1 MKDSGM
7 PDAAL
12 PLVPVPNISSWDAD
26 AIYKIL
32 ADPARRRML
41 TALTGGGSLCA
52 TSLKGHARLRLDATL
67 KHLVLMRAAGLLAVK
82 PDPQDGRRMLYSL
95 MPSVPVA
102 TTPTGRTVDFG
113 FCLLRL

>member
-1 MKDSGM
+1 M

-12 PLVPVPNISSWDAD
+12 PLVPVPNVSSWDAD
-26 AIYKIL
+26 AIFQIL

-41 TALTGGGSLCA
+41 LALAGGGSLCA
-52 TSLKGHARLRLDATL
+52 TNLKVHAHLRLDATL
-67 KHLVLMRAAGLLAVK
+67 KHLVAMRAAGLLAVK

-95 MPSVPVA
+95 MPSVPVV
-102 TTPTGRTVDFG
+102 TTPAGRAIDFG